1 MHRLEHAN
9 ATGID
14 VDWPARVTV
23 DRLALARPWVLVE
36 RDDKGGLALRSLLT
50 GRTDS
55 CKPGPCAPAEA
66 SSDEPLAVSVAH
78 LTVEGG
84 GARVVDQSVSPPF
97 AVDLQSAS
105 VKADGL
111 STADPKPARLDLNG
125 RLGPGSELV
134 LRGTVGALGG
144 PLRVDVNGEVRDF
157 AIPRANPYLLRQ
169 VGWKS
174 TEGRITSKI
183 QCKIDGQ
190 ALSAKTDIRLS
201 QLHVMKAAASDGAQA
216 RIGLP
221 LGVITA
227 LMKNRRGDI
236 NLSLPVGGRLDDPR
250 FELSE
255 AIWGAVRAV
264 AVNAITLPV
273 SWIGRVRFTP
283 DSRIERIEVDPVP
296 FEPGTE
302 MLTEEGRAKVTRL
315 AAFLDQLPDVRMSL
329 TPVVSSGDV
338 EALRRRPVEAAID
351 QLVRQHGLSRDAAAA
366 RLFAQRFP
374 SDPVPSAPGTVIASL
389 VEAQTVAPTEITDL
403 AARRLD
409 AVKGTLKRAGI
420 DGARLPETKLA
431 QREGRDGQVEANVLE
446 AETPQPSK
454 VREMFKRLGVPLKD
468 SSAGK

>member
-1 MHRLEHAN
+1 M
-9 ATGID
+9 
-14 VDWPARVTV
+14 
-23 DRLALARPWVLVE
+23 
-36 RDDKGGLALRSLLT
+36 
-50 GRTDS
+50 
-55 CKPGPCAPAEA
+55 
-66 SSDEPLAVSVAH
+66 
-78 LTVEGG
+78 
-84 GARVVDQSVSPPF
+84 
-97 AVDLQSAS
+97 
-105 VKADGL
+105 
-111 STADPKPARLDLNG
+111 NG
-125 RLGPGSELV
+125 RLGPGSDLV
-134 LRGTVGALGG
+134 LRGTIGALGG
-144 PLRVDVNGEVRDF
+144 PLRVEVNGEVRDF
-157 AIPRANPYLLRQ
+157 AIPRANPYLLGQ

-201 QLHVMKAAASDGAQA
+201 QLQVVRAAASDGAQA

-236 NLSLPVGGRLDDPR
+236 NVSLPVGGRLDDPR

-302 MLTEEGRAKVTRL
+302 TLTEEGRAKVTRL
-315 AAFLDQLPDVRMSL
+315 AAFLDQLPEVRMSL

-374 SDPVPSAPGTVIASL
+374 SDSVPSAPGTVIASL
-389 VEAQTVAPTEITDL
+389 VEAQTVAPTEITDF

-420 DGARLPETKLA
+420 DGGRLPEGKPV

-446 AETPQPSK
+446 SETPQPSK
-454 VREMFKRLGVPLKD
+454 VRDVLKRLGVQ
-468 SSAGK
+468 